1 MGAGLSPMMGQ
12 EMSEQEIQTVNEKFS
27 KGFVLASSTAVAVMI
42 AGIGSLLILQPA
54 AATTQFAS
62 QTGKS
67 CADCHT
73 DPKGGGALTALGE
86 KFKANGNKLPK

>member
-1 MGAGLSPMMGQ
+1 MGAGLSPMTGH
-12 EMSEQEIQTVNEKFS
+12 EMSDQEISTVNEKLS

-42 AGIGSLLILQPA
+42 AGIGSLLIFQPA
-54 AATTQFAS
+54 AATTQFAN

-67 CADCHT
+67 CGDCHT
-73 DPKGGGALTALGE
+73 DPKGGGALTAFGE